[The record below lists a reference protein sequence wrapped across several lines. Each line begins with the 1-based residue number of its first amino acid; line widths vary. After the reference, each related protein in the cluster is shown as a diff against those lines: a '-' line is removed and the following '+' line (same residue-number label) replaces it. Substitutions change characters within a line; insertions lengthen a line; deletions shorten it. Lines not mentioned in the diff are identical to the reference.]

1 MEDPTLN
8 VHGEVVKMRPSQRKF
23 RMREVEGNCFD
34 SDLQTSTPI
43 ASTFGVVDHSKPYQ
57 FGALNKFTII
67 VLSGLGVPFKVF
79 EARQQEFF
87 QKWTSAMC
95 GEPQALFHMLLL
107 AKKPELLQNIIEKD
121 LTEGPGFLQDVKKAF
136 RAELKKMTGQ
146 HRDTKLRIPIEKSRL
161 LFGVADTTATL
172 RYGECFLHLENLDV
186 PPAAQVLVTRS
197 PCYHPGDIRV
207 LRPMLVSDLIARA
220 PPAGRKLVEQQLA
233 VLHDVIVFPTDG
245 PRPHPDEMQ
254 GGDLDGDEFFVCWDP
269 ELLPRLQVD
278 AAGYAATNVA
288 SSTETATLTDL
299 AVHFAYFSFV
309 ATARVSEAWL
319 HWASTES
326 DGAMSSKCRRLT
338 DFFSRAVDAVS
349 SGEAVSLPAELQKP
363 LGSSDETETRW
374 WWYFQFFISHILCIF
389 MQ

>member
-8 VHGEVVKMRPSQRKF
+8 SHGETVKMRPSQRKF
-23 RMREVEGNCFD
+23 RMREVEGNWD
-34 SDLQTSTPI
+34 SDQRS
-43 ASTFGVVDHSKPYQ
+43 STFGVVDHSKPYQ

-79 EARQQEFF
+79 EARQKEFF

-95 GEPQALFHMLLL
+95 GEPEALFHMLLL
-107 AKKPELLQNIIEKD
+107 AKKPELLQSIIEKD
-121 LTEGPGFLQDVKKAF
+121 LSEGPSLGLQDVKKAF
-136 RAELKKMTGQ
+136 RAELKKMNKEGQ
-146 HRDTKLRIPIEKSRL
+146 HHDTKLRIPIEKSRL

-172 RYGECFLHLENLDV
+172 RYGECFLRLENLDV

-207 LRPMLVSDLIARA
+207 LRPMLVSELIARA
-220 PPAGRKLVEQQLA
+220 PPARRKLVEQQLA
-233 VLHDVIVFPTDG
+233 VLHDAVVFPTHG

-269 ELLPRLQVD
+269 ELLPRVQVD
-278 AAGYAATNVA
+278 AASYAATNVA
-288 SSTETATLTDL
+288 SSETDPTLTDL
-299 AVHFAYFSFV
+299 AVHFAYFTFA

-319 HWASTES
+319 HWASTEPE
-326 DGAMSSKCRRLT
+326 GAMSSKCRRLT

-349 SGEAVSLPAELQKP
+349 SGESVSLPAELQKP
-363 LGSSDETETRW
+363 RGSLDESETRW
-374 WWYFQFFISHILCIF
+374 YFEVFISHFLCIF
-389 MQ
+389 IP